1 MDILTLVLVSA
12 GSIIL
17 AGHNVRAI
25 ISTSIARGKAPG
37 LQTVAGTTCT
47 MTLRLFVAAIGTTW
61 LVSAFTSGYLW
72 LIWLAATLDCGY
84 AIRSGKI
91 YAQSASPAS
100 VRFQH
105 LFSGIMF
112 FGRRRVIQN
121 DRCRAEISSEQSIH
135 KGVRFFPVLFADAL

>member
-12 GSIIL
+12 GIIII
-17 AGHNVRAI
+17 AGHNVLVI
-25 ISTSIARGKAPG
+25 F
-37 LQTVAGTTCT
+37 
-47 MTLRLFVAAIGTTW
+47 FVG
-61 LVSAFTSGYLW
+61 
-72 LIWLAATLDCGY
+72 LAATLDCGY